1 MALMY
6 CKKCGRLIQGHYD
19 DDDRT
24 PCYCDCCN
32 SVTYKVPIEFLIS
45 ESDPIINS
53 DSEQQFIEK
62 YIISSSEFD
71 QYLFDHRE
79 EILARQSAE
88 FNAKMEQGK
97 AILEKQSR
105 LPECPTCHSKNVQSI
120 SGIERGASIIGL
132 GIFSKKINK
141 SYKCKHCGY
150 TW

>member
-6 CKKCGRLIQGHYD
+6 WKKCGRLIQGHYD

-45 ESDPIINS
+45 ESVPIINS